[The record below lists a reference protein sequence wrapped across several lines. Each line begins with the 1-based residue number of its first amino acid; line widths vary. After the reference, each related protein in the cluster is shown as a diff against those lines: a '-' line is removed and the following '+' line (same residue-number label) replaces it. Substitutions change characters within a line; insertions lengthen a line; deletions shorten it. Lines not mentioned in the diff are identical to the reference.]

1 MIQGLYID
9 VPSTELK
16 TMLEGRLKYHQEK
29 VVMYKNQLDGLVKLE
44 ASLDEEARQLG
55 KTSTATPKESMQ
67 QAIKKHGDQ
76 VIYYKFM
83 AEHVVPN
90 ETYRLG
96 EAELQRLG
104 VSTDRYY

>member
-1 MIQGLYID
+1 MIQGLFID

-16 TMLEGRLKYHQEK
+16 VMLEGRLKYHQDK
-29 VVMYKNQLDGLVKLE
+29 VTMYQAQLAGLEKLE
-44 ASLDEEARQLG
+44 AGLDEEARRLG

-67 QAIKKHGDQ
+67 EAVKKHSNQ
-76 VIYYKFM
+76 VVYYKFM

-96 EAELQRLG
+96 EQELTRLG
-104 VSTDRYY
+104 VSSDRYY